1 MVRILLLI
9 TKSPDM
15 VRQENTQ
22 EESPHEGLKSRCK
35 ILIIDDEGDI
45 CYLLSKLFKQRN
57 LEYDQVNTL
66 EQAETML
73 KENLP
78 DIIFLD
84 HNLPDGFGINKIE
97 EIKEL
102 YPEVKIVIITAH
114 DSVSTKNKALKK
126 GADFFISK
134 PFTSEQVYECI
145 DLLACA

>member
-1 MVRILLLI
+1 MVRILLFE
-9 TKSPDM
+9 TKPAVM
-15 VRQENTQ
+15 VQQEDKTNET
-22 EESPHEGLKSRCK
+22 PPGTLRAGCK
-35 ILIIDDEGDI
+35 ILIVDDEGDI

-66 EQAETML
+66 AQAETIL
-73 KENLP
+73 KEELP

-97 EIKEL
+97 EIKQL
-102 YPEVKIVIITAH
+102 YPEVKIVVISAH
-114 DSVSTKNKALKK
+114 DSASTKNKALKK

-134 PFTSEQVYECI
+134 PFTSEQVHQCI